1 MIGLSYQLLL
11 PCRWSLFIHNQTTNR
26 SLAAQDGARRLFG
39 FSQERRSCH
48 LWAACILPKT
58 VQGRTLATGQG
69 RPQLPALGLDFPD
82 LSGKYPQLKFSF
94 PVRPERNRSYNHRRE
109 MAVDPGGDAPAS
121 PTGSPGRAE
130 TERQRRKALPGGRSR
145 RTRLS
150 FPVPER
156 RLRRSATGSRRVAG
170 SADRADLLFLQ
181 FRISKRSG

>member
-39 FSQERRSCH
+39 FSQERRSCR
-48 LWAACILPKT
+48 LWAACIPPKT
-58 VQGRTLATGQG
+58 VQGRSLAAGQD
-69 RPQLPALGLDFPD
+69 RPQLPALGLISRFTREM
-82 LSGKYPQLKFSF
+82 SAFEIIAFRFIRKATTSS
-94 PVRPERNRSYNHRRE
+94 VHRRE

-130 TERQRRKALPGGRSR
+130 TQRKALPGGRSR

-150 FPVPER
+150 SP
-156 RLRRSATGSRRVAG
+156 LRA
-170 SADRADLLFLQ
+170 
-181 FRISKRSG
+181 

>member
-94 PVRPERNRSYNHRRE
+94 PVRPESNHVISSSAGDGRRSWRGRASVSDGIAWESRN
-109 MAVDPGGDAPAS
+109 GAPAEK
-121 PTGSPGRAE
+121 GSP
-130 TERQRRKALPGGRSR
+130 RRPKPPHPSPSCPF
-145 RTRLS
+145 TIIC
-150 FPVPER
+150 V
-156 RLRRSATGSRRVAG
+156 
-170 SADRADLLFLQ
+170 
-181 FRISKRSG
+181 